1 MPIRTSQAAWVA
13 GLVGVGVLA
22 AVLYGPGYLGYDA
35 AWGLVWGAELADG
48 GLPSYEAA
56 LAPTPHPLVNVAAAV
71 IAVMSGDGEPVLVAL
86 SFAAFAVL
94 VGGAWQLGA
103 ELAGSW
109 RGGPGAA
116 VLVGSVPLLA
126 REVAFASVDIPF
138 LALVVWALVLLVRA
152 GGPTLGPLWLL
163 SAAGLLRPEA
173 WVLAGAFVAWMAA
186 DGRAGRTGLLRAAGL
201 ALAAPVLWALS
212 DLVITGT
219 PLHSLQGTRALADTL
234 DRPQGFGSALSALVP
249 RLAATAGIAVVAA
262 GACGAAALWLRGVRM
277 VLPVLGAAVVALV
290 TFLAL
295 GAAGLPVL
303 DRYLLLPAVLLAC
316 LAGAGAGQISLRRM
330 ETGRPA
336 QGLAIAAGVLAV
348 VAVISAVQPIRDARR
363 FTAAREQ
370 VHRELRDVA
379 GRAAMRRAVAS
390 CDAPLRVPDF
400 RTRPVVL
407 LDVPLAPEDVVVG
420 NLADGVPGTLLTY
433 ADDRAALIFNLGA
446 PGEVRRQAAPAG
458 AVLIGENASWRAFSA
473 C

>member
-173 WVLAGAFVAWMAA
+173 
-186 DGRAGRTGLLRAAGL
+186 
-201 ALAAPVLWALS
+201 
-212 DLVITGT
+212 
-219 PLHSLQGTRALADTL
+219 
-234 DRPQGFGSALSALVP
+234 
-249 RLAATAGIAVVAA
+249 
-262 GACGAAALWLRGVRM
+262 
-277 VLPVLGAAVVALV
+277 
-290 TFLAL
+290 
-295 GAAGLPVL
+295 
-303 DRYLLLPAVLLAC
+303 
-316 LAGAGAGQISLRRM
+316 
-330 ETGRPA
+330 
-336 QGLAIAAGVLAV
+336 
-348 VAVISAVQPIRDARR
+348 
-363 FTAAREQ
+363 
-370 VHRELRDVA
+370 
-379 GRAAMRRAVAS
+379 
-390 CDAPLRVPDF
+390 
-400 RTRPVVL
+400 
-407 LDVPLAPEDVVVG
+407 
-420 NLADGVPGTLLTY
+420 
-433 ADDRAALIFNLGA
+433 
-446 PGEVRRQAAPAG
+446 
-458 AVLIGENASWRAFSA
+458 
-473 C
+473 